1 MRFVKQTFTDSV
13 TLDYNEFID
22 CEIKNCVVLFY
33 GGDFTLLRTT
43 LTNVRFGLGGP
54 ANNTLNF
61 LRLVRAASPHLLDEL
76 LNAAPGPAPDQSVTI
91 N

>member
-1 MRFVKQTFTDSV
+1 MRFVKQVFTDGV

-22 CEIKNCVVLFY
+22 CEINNCLVMFH
-33 GGDFTLLRTT
+33 GGEFTLLRTT
-43 LTNVRFGLGGP
+43 LSNVRFGLGGP

-61 LRLVRAASPHLLDEL
+61 LRLVRAANPRLLDEL
-76 LNAAPGPAPDQSVTI
+76 LDAAPGAVPGQSVTI

>member
-1 MRFVKQTFTDSV
+1 MRFVKQTLTSDV
-13 TLDYNEFID
+13 TLDYNEFVD
-22 CEIKNCVVLFY
+22 CEISNCLVLFH

-61 LRLVRAASPHLLDEL
+61 LRLVRAANARLLDEL
-76 LNAAPGPAPDQSVTI
+76 LNAAPAPVSDQSVTI

>member
-1 MRFVKQTFTDSV
+1 MRFVKQTFTNDV
-13 TLDYNEFID
+13 TLDYNEFVD
-22 CEIKNCVVLFY
+22 CEISNCLVLFH

-61 LRLVRAASPHLLDEL
+61 LRLVRAASPRLLDDL
-76 LNAAPGPAPDQSVTI
+76 LNAAPGPVSGQSVTI

>member
-1 MRFVKQTFTDSV
+1 MRFVNQTFSDDV
-13 TLDYNEFID
+13 TLDYNEFVD
-22 CEIKNCVVLFY
+22 CEIRNCLVLFH
-33 GGDFTLLRTT
+33 GGDFVLLRTT

-61 LRLVRAASPHLLDEL
+61 LRLVRAANPRLLDEL
-76 LNAAPGPAPDQSVTI
+76 LNAAPGPVSDQSVTI

>member
-1 MRFVKQTFTDSV
+1 MRFVKQTFTNDV
-13 TLDYNEFID
+13 TLDYNEFVD
-22 CEIKNCVVLFY
+22 CEISNCLVLFH

-61 LRLVRAASPHLLDEL
+61 LRLVRAASPRLLDEL
-76 LNAAPGPAPDQSVTI
+76 LNAAPGPVPDQSVTI

>member
-1 MRFVKQTFTDSV
+1 MRFVNQSFKDGV

-22 CEIKNCVVLFY
+22 CDIRDCLVLYY

-43 LTNVRFGLGGP
+43 LTNVRFGLGGS

-61 LRLVRAASPHLLDEL
+61 LRLVRAANPRLLDEL
-76 LNAAPGPAPDQSVTI
+76 LNAAPGPQSEQSVTI

>member
-1 MRFVKQTFTDSV
+1 MRFIKQTLTDDV
-13 TLDYNEFID
+13 TLDYNEFVD
-22 CEIKNCVVLFY
+22 CEIRNCLVLY
-33 GGDFTLLRTT
+33 HGGDFTLLRTT

-61 LRLVRAASPHLLDEL
+61 LRLVRAASPRLLDEL
-76 LNAAPGPAPDQSVTI
+76 LNAAPGPVSDQSVTI

>member
-1 MRFVKQTFTDSV
+1 MRFVNQTFTDGV
-13 TLDYNEFID
+13 TLDYNEFVD
-22 CEIKNCVVLFY
+22 CQIRDCLVLFH

-54 ANNTLNF
+54 ANSTLNF
-61 LRLVRAASPHLLDEL
+61 LRLVRAASPLLLDEL
-76 LNAAPGPAPDQSVTI
+76 FNAAPGLQSDQSVTI

>member
-1 MRFVKQTFTDSV
+1 MRFVKQSFTDDV

-22 CEIKNCVVLFY
+22 CEISNCLVLFH

-61 LRLVRAASPHLLDEL
+61 LRLVRAANPRLLDEL
-76 LNAAPGPAPDQSVTI
+76 LNATPGPVPDQSVTI

>member
-1 MRFVKQTFTDSV
+1 
-13 TLDYNEFID
+13 
-22 CEIKNCVVLFY
+22 
-33 GGDFTLLRTT
+33 

-61 LRLVRAASPHLLDEL
+61 LRLVRAANPRLLDEL
-76 LNAAPGPAPDQSVTI
+76 LDAAPAPVSGQSVTI

>member
-1 MRFVKQTFTDSV
+1 MRFIKQTFTDDV
-13 TLDYNEFID
+13 TLDYNEFVD
-22 CEIKNCVVLFY
+22 CEIRNCLVLFH

-61 LRLVRAASPHLLDEL
+61 LRLVRAASPRLLDEL
-76 LNAAPGPAPDQSVTI
+76 LNAAPEPVSDQSVTI